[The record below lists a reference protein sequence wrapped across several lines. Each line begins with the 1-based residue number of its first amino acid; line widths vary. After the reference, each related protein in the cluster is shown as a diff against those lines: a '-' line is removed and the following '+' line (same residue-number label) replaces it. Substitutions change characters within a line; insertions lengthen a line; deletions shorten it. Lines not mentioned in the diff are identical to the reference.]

1 MTFTVLWTPSAE
13 QDLAAV
19 WVAAHDRAAVTSA
32 AATIDALLRE
42 NPQALGESREDSL
55 RITFVA
61 PLGVD
66 FEVVEEDRIVYVL
79 SVWLIDRRN
88 R

>member
-13 QDLAAV
+13 KDLAAV
-19 WVAAHDRAAVTSA
+19 WMAADDRDAVTSA

-42 NPQALGESREDSL
+42 NPQALGESREESL

-66 FEVVEEDRIVYVL
+66 FEVLDEDRIVYVL
-79 SVWLIDRRN
+79 SVWSIER
-88 R
+88 